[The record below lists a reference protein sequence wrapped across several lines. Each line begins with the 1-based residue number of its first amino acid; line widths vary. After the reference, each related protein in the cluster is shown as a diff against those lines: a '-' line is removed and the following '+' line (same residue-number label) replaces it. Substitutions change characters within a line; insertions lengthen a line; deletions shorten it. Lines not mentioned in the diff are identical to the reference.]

1 MKQRL
6 FTPGPTTVPEQVLLN
21 MAVPIIHHRSS
32 QFAELF
38 QEVNEGLKVLF
49 QTEREVLTLTA
60 SGTGAMEAA
69 VVNTLSKADRVLVVQ
84 GGKFGERWGE
94 ICTAYGVEVQA
105 LDVPWGHPVDP
116 MAIRQKLDQDPGIKA
131 VFTTQSETSTGV
143 LHDIEAIGRTMA
155 DHGALFI
162 VDAITGIGVQRL
174 LPDQWGVDVVVTGSQ
189 KALML
194 PPGLAFISLSDQ
206 AWRAV
211 DTSDL
216 PKYYWDLR
224 KARAA
229 LAKNQ
234 TPYTPAVSLLEGLKE
249 SIAIIRAEGIENVW
263 ARHARH
269 AKATRAA
276 VRALGLDIY
285 ARRPSNVLTIIA
297 LPEALDGQ
305 KLIKRLDAYGFTVAG
320 GQEQLKGKVIR
331 ISHLGYMDDFD
342 LLSIIG
348 GLERAL
354 ADLGWAFEP
363 GAGLTAA
370 QRVLSTSTG
379 VRGLRSLRS

>member
-1 MKQRL
+1 
-6 FTPGPTTVPEQVLLN
+6 
-21 MAVPIIHHRSS
+21 MAVPIIHHRSP
-32 QFAELF
+32 QFVELF

-49 QTEREVLTLTA
+49 QTERDVLTLTA

-69 VVNTLSKADRVLVVQ
+69 VVNVLSMGDRVVVVR

-94 ICTAYGVEVQA
+94 ICTAYGIEIQA
-105 LDVPWGHPVDP
+105 LDVPWGHAVDP
-116 MAIRQKLDQDPGIKA
+116 AAIRQKLDQDPGIKA
-131 VFTTQSETSTGV
+131 VCTTQSETSTGV
-143 LHDIEAIGRTMA
+143 LHDIEAVGRVMA
-155 DHGALFI
+155 DHSALLI

-174 LPDQWGVDVVVTGSQ
+174 LSDQWGIDVVVTGSQ

-194 PPGLAFISLSDQ
+194 PPGLAFISLSDR
-206 AWRAV
+206 AWKAAER
-211 DTSDL
+211 SDL

-234 TPYTPAVSLLEGLKE
+234 TPYTPAVSLLEGVKE
-249 SIAIIRAEGIENVW
+249 SIAMIRAEGIENVW

-269 AKATRAA
+269 AQATRAA
-276 VRALGLDIY
+276 VRALGLDTW
-285 ARRPSNVLTIIA
+285 AHQPSNVLTIIA

-305 KLIKRLDAYGFTVAG
+305 KLVKQLDTYGFTVAG
-320 GQEQLKGKVIR
+320 GQDQLKGKVIR

-354 ADLGWAFEP
+354 ADLGWTFEL
-363 GAGLTAA
+363 GTGLTAA
-370 QRVLSTSTG
+370 QRVLS
-379 VRGLRSLRS
+379 R